1 MITNVLL
8 DGKEFG
14 WTKLNL
20 KRIALY
26 KQLSFIEAT
35 DEHDY
40 YYLIFYKEQFLTA
53 KKTNKLRR
61 QSFIEEAF
69 KKGIVFLCP
78 HPIVTE
84 LIQKDESLKMITFN
98 QLYTICKE
106 SYSPQE
112 VSLIFRAL
120 DSFISKEKLVRLIR
134 KEFYQYRRDG
144 KFLHAYQILW
154 ILKEFA
160 PEHSWVK
167 QSNQDHSFSKYEK
180 MYQQPSEELVQKDPH
195 YVYQKVWEERGHSK
209 KQEILEKFLQ
219 KGRLTSTLTAYKLEE
234 FKKNQTD
241 SHYRLL
247 LHYLNSTYPPEIIL
261 DIHTCLA
268 NELPKY
274 LPIQQYQ
281 YNYFLKLKRFEEA
294 LQILVQSPALTIKN
308 QDSLIGI
315 VEEINWES
323 SSIPLEDMSRI
334 VIPLLKNQP
343 EKLNQVLKSCI
354 KALIQHH
361 DVQYIEEWLMPLSEH
376 KLKIPIA
383 ERIKEM
389 GRLHEDPDQQSKL
402 GEYYYQYQQLDRAI
416 ECFTWD
422 MELKPND
429 PSPIKWLN
437 RLYQEKGM
445 THESK
450 AYQQLLI
457 QMQKQ
462 A

>member
-8 DGKEFG
+8 EGKEIG
-14 WTKLNL
+14 RAKLIL

-35 DEHDY
+35 DEHEH

-78 HPIVTE
+78 HPVATE
-84 LIQKDESLKMITFN
+84 LIQKYKSLKIITFN
-98 QLYTICKE
+98 QLYTTCRN

-120 DSFISKEKLVRLIR
+120 DSFISTEKLVRLIR

-154 ILKEFA
+154 ILKELA
-160 PEHSWVK
+160 PDHSWVK

-180 MYQQPSEELVQKDPH
+180 IYQQSYKELLQNDPH
-195 YVYQKVWEERGHSK
+195 YVYQKVWEDRDQLNN
-209 KQEILEKFLQ
+209 QEILEKFLQ
-219 KGRLTSTLTAYKLEE
+219 KEGLTPTLTAYKLEE
-234 FKKNQTD
+234 FNKNQTD
-241 SHYRLL
+241 SYYQSL
-247 LHYLNSTYPPEIIL
+247 LHFLNSTYPPEIIL
-261 DIHTCLA
+261 DIHACLA
-268 NELPKY
+268 SELPKY

-281 YNYFLKLKRFEEA
+281 FDYFLKLKQFEEA
-294 LQILVQSPALTIKN
+294 LQVLVKSPALTIKN
-308 QDSLIGI
+308 QNSLTGI
-315 VEEINWES
+315 FEEIDWES
-323 SSIPLEDMSRI
+323 SSIPLEKMSQI

-343 EKLNQVLKSCI
+343 EKLNQILKSCI

-445 THESK
+445 AHESK